1 MFYKQFIYLAHS
13 FAYASNNIYQSYF
26 MLVSRIV
33 HIKFMNIQ
41 YNSHIFR
48 NILQSSFEN
57 SRKFK
62 NILHYSSNFYVFPG
76 DSRKF
81 YIFLVSSKIFQVFL
95 RCFQKFPLILS
106 LQIVMVTTQ
115 GNLLYDKISAFLD
128 HFFSGHL
135 QLFHLIFIFSIFP
148 TAPIF
153 LLHHSLIPCLLL
165 LGLLETFC
173 GFWCYLVI
181 IQPLLQSLLQ
191 P

>member
-13 FAYASNNIYQSYF
+13 FAYASNNICQSYF

-115 GNLLYDKISAFLD
+115 GNLLYDKISVFLD

-135 QLFHLIFIFSIFP
+135 QLFDLIFIFSIFP

-153 LLHHSLIPCLLL
+153 LPHHSLISCLLL